1 MSRIELNRKDNP
13 SCIRCGNKEERERVA
28 ENDLCNCAKS
38 VEDNLPVRCVGEWAE
53 EKIYLLNQ
61 YFGIFAEGMKN
72 KWSLNYIEICSGPG
86 RCVNRKNGKEFDG
99 TSLSILKHDQFRY
112 VNKALFFDYDTN
124 VTETLNQR
132 IGSLGLTQKA
142 VAKHG
147 DYNKPDSIC
156 TELAQF
162 NTYYCLNLIFID
174 PTDCSLPFSLLRRIS
189 NVLPKFDL
197 IINVATGTDFNRN
210 IKMAFEDPTRAEKY
224 IRFLG
229 NEGFFTDP
237 VNIAYF
243 NRGDFR
249 NLRMNFRNY
258 YMDSLKTIG
267 FRHFDCKQIRN
278 FYDIVFAT
286 ANARGIDFWKK
297 ATKDIESSGQR
308 TIDFE

>member
-210 IKMAFEDPTRAEKY
+210 IKIMTNSPL
-224 IRFLG
+224 I
-229 NEGFFTDP
+229 
-237 VNIAYF
+237 ICCHH
-243 NRGDFR
+243 
-249 NLRMNFRNY
+249 

>member
-1 MSRIELNRKDNP
+1 MSRIELNRKENP
-13 SCIRCGNKEERERVA
+13 LCIRCFNKEERGKVA
-28 ENDLCNCAKS
+28 ENDLCNQVKS
-38 VEDNLPVRCVGEWAE
+38 VEDDLPVRCVGEWAE

-86 RCVNRKNGKEFDG
+86 RCINRKNGKEFDG
-99 TSLSILKHDQFRY
+99 TSLAILKHNQFRH
-112 VNKALFFDYDTN
+112 VNKAVFFDYDTD
-124 VTETLNQR
+124 VIETLNQR

-147 DYNKPDSIC
+147 DYNNPDSIC
-156 TELAQF
+156 NELAQF
-162 NTYYCLNLIFID
+162 NTYYFLNLIFID

-189 NVLPKFDL
+189 NVLQKFDL

-249 NLRMNFRNY
+249 NLRMSFRNY
-258 YMDSLKTIG
+258 YMDSLRTIG